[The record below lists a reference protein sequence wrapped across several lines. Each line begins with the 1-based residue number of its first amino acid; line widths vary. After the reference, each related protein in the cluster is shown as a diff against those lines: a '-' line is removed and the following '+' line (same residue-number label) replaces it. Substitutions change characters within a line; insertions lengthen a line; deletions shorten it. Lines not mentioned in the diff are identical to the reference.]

1 MANSVNQNRCVVDI
15 CNEYEKFSKL
25 NPKNM
30 LIPLHELLPNQGD
43 QSVGT
48 LLMFKKNGVKLAPCS
63 KVQFF
68 SDPEMVNLIHELN
81 AGSEIKKEVPPI
93 VLQYSHIWVYHDPGT
108 NALLSKEEQHIQLG
122 DNVSSSL

>member
-1 MANSVNQNRCVVDI
+1 MIDI
-15 CNEYEKFSKL
+15 CHEYEKFTKSM
-25 NPKNM
+25 PKNL
-30 LIPLHELLPNQGD
+30 LIPLHELLPNLGD

-68 SDPEMVNLIHELN
+68 SDPEMINLIHELN

-93 VLQYSHIWVYHDPGT
+93 VL
-108 NALLSKEEQHIQLG
+108 
-122 DNVSSSL
+122 